1 LATSFPLTPILEE
14 KGVAKRAEVSW
25 TALVSG
31 YAQFGEA
38 NETIDLFERMLA
50 QGLKPVGV
58 TFIGVLS
65 ACIRAGFV
73 QKGHQYFESIIKEH
87 GIYLIWV
94 C

>member
-1 LATSFPLTPILEE
+1 MAS
-14 KGVAKRAEVSW
+14 
-25 TALVSG
+25 
-31 YAQFGEA
+31 
-38 NETIDLFERMLA
+38 NETIDLFERMLS

-73 QKGHQYFESIIKEH
+73 EKGHQYFESIIKEH